1 MRLTSARQKEAAK
14 AFAQAWSERG
24 DEKQDT
30 QSFWT
35 DLLSSV
41 YGIESPARFI
51 QFEKRVKF
59 GGTTKFIDGYIPE
72 TKVLIEQKGARI
84 DLSKKEEQS
93 DGAPL
98 TPYEQGKRYADWLPS
113 SERPRWIVVCN
124 FTTFEIHD
132 LEKPNDKPSCIA
144 LSDLPKAYGSL
155 SFLIDLNEHARK
167 AELDLSVKAAGLIAK
182 LYNALLPLYGEG
194 RQDDPAVLKS
204 LNKLCVRLVFCL
216 YAEDAGLFSQKDL
229 FAHFLESFLPEN
241 IDDAL
246 AKLFVVLKS
255 PKEKRAPSLKEK
267 YAAFS
272 YVNGGLFAHDDEDE
286 IPPFDQKA
294 YDILLHEC
302 SEQFNWSE
310 ISPTIF
316 GAMFESTLNP
326 ETRRKGGMHYT
337 SVENIHK
344 VIDPLFLDGLREELN
359 EIKKEIGIRSDKA
372 ESGSGV
378 KTIITRKY
386 ADMLRAYQD
395 KLASL
400 KFFDPACGSGNF
412 LTETYICLRRLENEA
427 LNLLGGGT
435 LDLFMGQENFSPV
448 KVSISQFY
456 GIEVND
462 FAVSVAKTALWIAES
477 QMLDETARI
486 VGHHIDFLPLKTYTN
501 IREGNALR
509 IDWNEIIPASE
520 CSYIMGNPPF
530 LGYSN
535 QSREQK
541 EDMLSVYLDE
551 KGKPYKTSGK
561 IDYVAGWY
569 FKAAQYMHGRN
580 VKAAFVSTNSITQG
594 DQVAPVWEPLY
605 KRFGFQIDFAWK
617 TFVWNNEASE
627 MAHVHCVIIGFDCNG
642 KDSPKVIYD
651 SEKSKEVRILSPY
664 LVETEPVFIKSRDL
678 PICNVTKMVYGN
690 KPTDGGFLFV
700 EEEEYEALKRNG
712 DQIALKYIRPVL
724 GASEFLKN
732 QKRYCMW
739 LVNAPVTE
747 IRKSVFICDR
757 VEKVKEFRLASTKKA
772 TQESASTPS
781 LFQEIRQPN
790 SDYVLVPR
798 HSSETRRYVPMG
810 FIKCNVITTDA
821 NLMIPN
827 ASLYD
832 FGVIESSLHMA
843 WMRAVAG
850 RIKSDYRY
858 SKDIVYNNFVWP
870 EADEAT
876 KQKISETAQGILD
889 ARSHHA
895 DSSLSDLYDPL
906 FMPADLLKAHKA
918 NDKAVLEAYGLKADT
933 PEPEIVAHLFKLYE
947 EKIREEQ
954 SATSDKSAG

>member
-1 MRLTSARQKEAAK
+1 MKLTSARQKEAAGE
-14 AFAQAWSERG
+14 FSRAWKERG

-30 QSFWT
+30 QSFWS

-59 GGTTKFIDGYIPE
+59 GGTTKFIDGYIPG
-72 TKVLIEQKGARI
+72 TKVLIEQKGAKI

-93 DGAPL
+93 DGTPL

-132 LEKPNDKPSCIA
+132 LEKPNDEPIRIA
-144 LSDLPKAYGSL
+144 LSDLPRAYGSL
-155 SFLIDLNEHARK
+155 SFLTDLNEHARK

-216 YAEDAGLFSQKDL
+216 YAEDAGLFAQKDL
-229 FAHFLESFLPEN
+229 FAHFLETYRPEN
-241 IDDAL
+241 AGDAL
-246 AKLFVVLKS
+246 EKLFAVLNT
-255 PKEKRAPSLKEK
+255 PKDKRKPSLDPK

-272 YVNGGLFAHDDEDE
+272 YVNGGLFAHDEEDE
-286 IPPFDQKA
+286 IPPFDQAA

-378 KTIITRKY
+378 RTIITKKY

-412 LTETYICLRRLENEA
+412 LTETYICVRRLENEA

-435 LDLFMGQENFSPV
+435 LDLFTGQQELSPV

-456 GIEVND
+456 GIEIND

-509 IDWNEIIPASE
+509 IDWNEVIPASE

-530 LGYSN
+530 LGARIMGPS
-535 QSREQK
+535 QKADLAEQWPNVK
-541 EDMLSVYLDE
+541 NIGNL
-551 KGKPYKTSGK
+551 
-561 IDYVAGWY
+561 DYVGGWY
-569 FKAAQYMHGRN
+569 FKADDYTRGHDIRSAL
-580 VKAAFVSTNSITQG
+580 VSTNSITQG
-594 DQVAPVWEPLY
+594 EQVAILWKKLASDGIV
-605 KRFGFQIDFAWK
+605 INFAYR
-617 TFVWNNEASE
+617 TFIWNNEATDK
-627 MAHVHCVIIGFDCNG
+627 AHVHCVIIGFSRDDG
-642 KDSPKVIYD
+642 APKYIYD
-651 SEKSKEVRILSPY
+651 GEDRILASHINGY
-664 LVETEPVFIKSRDL
+664 LTDAQDVFIDSRSKPLCDV
-678 PICNVTKMVYGN
+678 PEIGIGN
-690 KPTDGGFLFV
+690 KPIDGGFYLFSKG
-700 EEEEYEALKRNG
+700 EMETF
-712 DQIALKYIRPVL
+712 IAKEPKSKPYFHHWL
-724 GASEFLKN
+724 GAEEFLNGKE
-732 QKRYCMW
+732 RYCLW
-739 LVNAPVTE
+739 LGDCNPAELIKMPLCVE
-747 IRKSVFICDR
+747 RIR
-757 VEKVKEFRLASTKKA
+757 KVKEYRLASK
-772 TQESASTPS
+772 SAGTRKIADKPTR
-781 LFQEIRQPN
+781 FHVENMPKTNYIVIPE
-790 SDYVLVPR
+790 V
-798 HSSETRRYVPMG
+798 SSERRPYIPMG
-810 FIKCNVITTDA
+810 YEDCTVLCSNLLKLMPDATT
-821 NLMIPN
+821 
-827 ASLYD
+827 YH
-832 FGVIESSLHMA
+832 FGVLESSVHMA

-850 RIKSDYRY
+850 RLKSDYRY

-870 EADEAT
+870 EVDEAM
-876 KQKISETAQGILD
+876 KKRISETAQGILD
-889 ARSHHA
+889 ARSKYPDA
-895 DSSLSDLYDPL
+895 TLGQMYSNLDLFTGL
-906 FMPADLLKAHKA
+906 KKAHKA
-918 NDKAVLEAYGLKADT
+918 NDDAVLEAYGLKADT
-933 PEPEIVAHLFKLYE
+933 PESEIVKRLFDLYE
-947 EKIREEQ
+947 GQIR
-954 SATSDKSAG
+954 KLKK

>member
-1 MRLTSARQKEAAK
+1 MRLTSSRQREAAK
-14 AFAQAWSERG
+14 AFAQAWKVRG

-72 TKVLIEQKGARI
+72 TKVLIEQKGAKI

-124 FTTFEIHD
+124 FTLFEIHD
-132 LEKPNDKPSCIA
+132 LEKPNDEPIRIT

-155 SFLIDLNEHARK
+155 SFLTDLNEHARK
-167 AELDLSVKAAGLIAK
+167 AELALSVKAAGLIAK

-194 RQDDPAVLKS
+194 RQDDPSVLRS

-216 YAEDAGLFSQKDL
+216 YAEDAGLFAQKDL
-229 FAHFLESFLPEN
+229 FAHFLESYRPEN
-241 IDDAL
+241 AGDAL
-246 AKLFVVLKS
+246 EKLFAVLNT
-255 PKEKRAPSLKEK
+255 PKDRRKPSLDPK

-272 YVNGGLFAHDDEDE
+272 YVNGGLFAHDEDDE

-337 SVENIHK
+337 SIENIHK
-344 VIDPLFLDGLREELN
+344 VIDPLFLDGLREELCK
-359 EIKKEIGIRSDKA
+359 IKKEIGIRSGKA

-378 KTIITRKY
+378 RTIITKKY
-386 ADMLRAYQD
+386 AGMLRAYQD
-395 KLASL
+395 KLAGL
-400 KFFDPACGSGNF
+400 KFLDPACGSGNF
-412 LTETYICLRRLENEA
+412 LTETYICLRRLENEV

-435 LDLFMGQENFSPV
+435 LDLFTGQQELSPV
-448 KVSISQFY
+448 KVSISQFH
-456 GIEVND
+456 GIEIND

-509 IDWNEIIPASE
+509 MDWNSVIPASE

-535 QSREQK
+535 QSKAQK
-541 EDMLSVYLDE
+541 DDLISLYVDDR
-551 KGKPYKTSGK
+551 GKPYKSAGK

-569 FKAAQYMHGRN
+569 FKAAQYMAGTGIA
-580 VKAAFVSTNSITQG
+580 AAFVSTNSITQG
-594 DQVAPVWEPLY
+594 EQAAAVWKPLY
-605 KRFGFQIDFAWK
+605 ERFDLEITFAWR
-617 TFVWNNEASE
+617 TFVWNNEAAD
-627 MAHVHCVIIGFDCNG
+627 MAHVHCVIVGFRCRPGSAPDTRHE
-642 KDSPKVIYD
+642 IYETD
-651 SEKSKEVRILSPY
+651 GDGNFTAKAALQISPY
-664 LVETEPVFIKSRDL
+664 LIDAKPVFIEARSKPLCDVSEM
-678 PICNVTKMVYGN
+678 TAGG
-690 KPTDGGFLFV
+690 KPTEGGNLILSV
-700 EEEEYEALKRNG
+700 EEKDDLVRAYPESA
-712 DQIALKYIRPVL
+712 AMIRP
-724 GASEFLKN
+724 FLMGKDFIER
-732 QKRYCMW
+732 KPRYCLW
-739 LVNAPVTE
+739 LVGIDISR
-747 IRKSVFICDR
+747 IRRIPPI
-757 VEKVKEFRLASTKKA
+757 VERISKVKTFRLESPKAATVKKA
-772 TQESASTPS
+772 ATPM
-781 LFQEIRQPN
+781 LFDEIKDCKT
-790 SDYVLVPR
+790 SYVALPQV
-798 HSSETRRYVPMG
+798 SSERRDYVPMDWLPG
-810 FIKCNVITTDA
+810 EVIAGNMLFMVPDA
-821 NLMIPN
+821 G
-827 ASLYD
+827 LYE
-832 FGVIESSLHMA
+832 FGVMTSSVHMA

-850 RIKSDYRY
+850 RLKSDYRY
-858 SKDIVYNNFVWP
+858 SNMVVYNNFMWP
-870 EADEAT
+870 QADEALS
-876 KQKISETAQGILD
+876 QKIEKTAQQILD
-889 ARSHHA
+889 ARKLYPQ
-895 DSSLSDLYDPL
+895 SSFADLYDPL
-906 FMPADLLKAHKA
+906 FMPPELQKAHQA
-918 NDKAVLEAYGLKADT
+918 NDKAVLEAYGLKADAS
-933 PEPEIVAHLFKLYE
+933 ESEIVAHLFKLYE
-947 EKIREEQ
+947 EKIGAQ
-954 SATSDKSAG
+954 

>member
-1 MRLTSARQKEAAK
+1 MKLSSSRQREAAGE
-14 AFAQAWSERG
+14 FAQAWKDRG

-98 TPYEQGKRYADWLPS
+98 TPYEQGKRYADWLPND
-113 SERPRWIVVCN
+113 ERPRWIVVCN
-124 FTTFEIHD
+124 FTQFEIHD
-132 LEKPNDKPSCIA
+132 LNAPSAEPIRIA

-194 RQDDPAVLKS
+194 RQDDPSVLRS

-216 YAEDAGLFSQKDL
+216 YAEDAGLFAQKDL
-229 FAHFLESFLPEN
+229 FAHFLESYRPEN
-241 IDDAL
+241 AGDAL
-246 AKLFVVLKS
+246 EKLFAVLNT
-255 PKEKRAPSLKEK
+255 PKDRRKPSLDPK

-272 YVNGGLFAHDDEDE
+272 YVNGGLFAHDEEDE

-344 VIDPLFLDGLREELN
+344 VIDPLFLDGLRSELDA
-359 EIKKEIGIRSDKA
+359 IKKEIGIRSDKA

-378 KTIITRKY
+378 KTIITKKY

-435 LDLFMGQENFSPV
+435 LDLFTGQEEFSPV
-448 KVSISQFY
+448 KVSISHFY
-456 GIEVND
+456 GIEIND

-486 VGHHIDFLPLKTYTN
+486 VGHHIDFLPLKTYTS
-501 IREGNALR
+501 IVEGNALR
-509 IDWNEIIPASE
+509 LDWNSVLPASE

-535 QSREQK
+535 QSKAQK
-541 EDMLSVYLDE
+541 DDLISLYVDDR
-551 KGKPYKTSGK
+551 GKPYKSAGK

-569 FKAAQYMHGRN
+569 FKAAQYMAGTSIA
-580 VKAAFVSTNSITQG
+580 AAFVSTNSITQG
-594 DQVAPVWEPLY
+594 EQAAAVWKPLY
-605 KRFGFQIDFAWK
+605 ERFDLEITFAWR
-617 TFVWNNEASE
+617 TFVWNNEAAD
-627 MAHVHCVIIGFDCNG
+627 MAHVHCVIVGFRCRPG
-642 KDSPKVIYD
+642 SAPGTRHEIYETD
-651 SEKSKEVRILSPY
+651 GDGNFTAKAALQISPY
-664 LVETEPVFIKSRDL
+664 LIDAKPVFIEARSKPLCDVSEM
-678 PICNVTKMVYGN
+678 TAGG
-690 KPTDGGFLFV
+690 KPTEGGNLILSV
-700 EEEEYEALKRNG
+700 EEKDELVRAYPESAVM
-712 DQIALKYIRPVL
+712 IRP
-724 GASEFLKN
+724 FLMGKDFIDR
-732 QKRYCMW
+732 KPRYCLW
-739 LVNAPVTE
+739 LVGIDISR
-747 IRKSVFICDR
+747 IRRIPPI
-757 VEKVKEFRLASTKKA
+757 VERISKVKAYRLASPKTATVKKA
-772 TQESASTPS
+772 ATPM
-781 LFQEIRQPN
+781 LFDEIKDCRSN
-790 SDYVLVPR
+790 YVALPQV
-798 HSSETRRYVPMG
+798 SSERRAYVP
-810 FIKCNVITTDA
+810 IDWLPKEVIA
-821 NLMIPN
+821 GNMLFMVPN
-827 ASLYD
+827 AGLYE
-832 FGVIESSLHMA
+832 FGVMTSSVHMA

-850 RIKSDYRY
+850 RLKSDYRY
-858 SKDIVYNNFVWP
+858 SNTVVYNNFVWP
-870 EADEAT
+870 QAGDAM
-876 KQKISETAQGILD
+876 KLKIEETAQQILD
-889 ARSHHA
+889 ARKLYPQ
-895 DSSLSDLYDPL
+895 SSFADLYDPL
-906 FMPADLLKAHKA
+906 FMPPELQKAHQA
-918 NDKAVLEAYGLKADT
+918 NDKAVLEAYGLKADAS
-933 PEPEIVAHLFKLYE
+933 ESDIVAHLFKLYE
-947 EKIREEQ
+947 EKTGAQ
-954 SATSDKSAG
+954 

>member
-1 MRLTSARQKEAAK
+1 MKLSSSRQREAAGE
-14 AFAQAWSERG
+14 FAQAWKDRG

-72 TKVLIEQKGARI
+72 TRVLIEQKGAKI

-98 TPYEQGKRYADWLPS
+98 TPYEQGKRYADWLPND
-113 SERPRWIVVCN
+113 ERPRWIVVCN
-124 FTTFEIHD
+124 FTQFEIHD
-132 LEKPNDKPSCIA
+132 LNAPSAEPIRIA

-155 SFLIDLNEHARK
+155 SFLTDLNEHARK

-216 YAEDAGLFSQKDL
+216 YAEDAGLFAQKDL
-229 FAHFLESFLPEN
+229 FAHFLESYRPEN
-241 IDDAL
+241 AGDAL
-246 AKLFVVLKS
+246 EKLFAVLNT
-255 PKEKRAPSLKEK
+255 PKDKRKPSLDPK

-272 YVNGGLFAHDDEDE
+272 YVNGGLFAHDEEDE
-286 IPPFDQKA
+286 IPPFDQAA

-337 SVENIHK
+337 SIENIHK

-448 KVSISQFY
+448 KVSISQFH
-456 GIEVND
+456 GIEIND

-486 VGHHIDFLPLKTYTN
+486 VGHHIDFLPLKTYTS
-501 IREGNALR
+501 IVEGNALR
-509 IDWNEIIPASE
+509 LDWNSVLPASE

-530 LGYSN
+530 LGA
-535 QSREQK
+535 RTMDAAQK
-541 EDMLSVYLDE
+541 ADLAKQWPDVKNIGNL
-551 KGKPYKTSGK
+551 
-561 IDYVAGWY
+561 DYVGGWY
-569 FKAAQYMHGRN
+569 FKADEYTRGRDIHS
-580 VKAAFVSTNSITQG
+580 ALVSTNSISQG
-594 DQVAPVWEPLY
+594 EQVAIL
-605 KRFGFQIDFAWK
+605 WK
-617 TFVWNNEASE
+617 
-627 MAHVHCVIIGFDCNG
+627 
-642 KDSPKVIYD
+642 
-651 SEKSKEVRILSPY
+651 
-664 LVETEPVFIKSRDL
+664 
-678 PICNVTKMVYGN
+678 
-690 KPTDGGFLFV
+690 
-700 EEEEYEALKRNG
+700 
-712 DQIALKYIRPVL
+712 
-724 GASEFLKN
+724 
-732 QKRYCMW
+732 
-739 LVNAPVTE
+739 
-747 IRKSVFICDR
+747 
-757 VEKVKEFRLASTKKA
+757 
-772 TQESASTPS
+772 
-781 LFQEIRQPN
+781 
-790 SDYVLVPR
+790 
-798 HSSETRRYVPMG
+798 
-810 FIKCNVITTDA
+810 
-821 NLMIPN
+821 
-827 ASLYD
+827 
-832 FGVIESSLHMA
+832 
-843 WMRAVAG
+843 
-850 RIKSDYRY
+850 
-858 SKDIVYNNFVWP
+858 
-870 EADEAT
+870 
-876 KQKISETAQGILD
+876 
-889 ARSHHA
+889 
-895 DSSLSDLYDPL
+895 
-906 FMPADLLKAHKA
+906 
-918 NDKAVLEAYGLKADT
+918 
-933 PEPEIVAHLFKLYE
+933 KL
-947 EKIREEQ
+947 I
-954 SATSDKSAG
+954 

>member
-1 MRLTSARQKEAAK
+1 MRLTSSRQREAAK
-14 AFAQAWSERG
+14 AFAQAWKDRG

-59 GGTTKFIDGYIPE
+59 GGTTKFIDGYIPA

-113 SERPRWIVVCN
+113 SERPHWIVVCN

-132 LEKPNDKPSCIA
+132 LEKPNDEPICIA

-155 SFLIDLNEHARK
+155 SFLTDLNEHARK

-194 RQDDPAVLKS
+194 RQDDPSVLRS

-216 YAEDAGLFSQKDL
+216 YAEDAGLFAQKDL
-229 FAHFLESFLPEN
+229 FAHFLESYRPEN
-241 IDDAL
+241 AGDAL
-246 AKLFVVLKS
+246 EKLFAVLNT
-255 PKEKRAPSLKEK
+255 PKDRRKPSLDPK

-272 YVNGGLFAHDDEDE
+272 YVNGGLFAHDEEDE

-294 YDILLHEC
+294 YGILLHEC

-337 SVENIHK
+337 SIENIHK
-344 VIDPLFLDGLREELN
+344 VIDPLFLDGLREELCK
-359 EIKKEIGIRSDKA
+359 IKQEIGIRSDKA

-378 KTIITRKY
+378 RTIITKKY
-386 ADMLRAYQD
+386 AGMLRAYQD
-395 KLASL
+395 KLAGL
-400 KFFDPACGSGNF
+400 KFLDPACGSGNF
-412 LTETYICLRRLENEA
+412 LTETYICLRRLENEV

-435 LDLFMGQENFSPV
+435 LDLFTGQQELSPV
-448 KVSISQFY
+448 KVSISQFH
-456 GIEVND
+456 GIEIND

-486 VGHHIDFLPLKTYTN
+486 VGHHIDFLPLKTYTS
-501 IREGNALR
+501 IVEGNALR
-509 IDWNEIIPASE
+509 MDWNSVLPASE

-530 LGYSN
+530 LGA
-535 QSREQK
+535 RTMDAAQK
-541 EDMLSVYLDE
+541 ADLAKQWPDVKNIGNL
-551 KGKPYKTSGK
+551 
-561 IDYVAGWY
+561 DYVGGWY
-569 FKAAQYMHGRN
+569 FKADEYTRDRDIHSAL
-580 VKAAFVSTNSITQG
+580 VSTNSISQG
-594 DQVAPVWEPLY
+594 EQVAILWKKLAADGIV
-605 KRFGFQIDFAWK
+605 INFAYR
-617 TFVWNNEASE
+617 TFIWNNEAADK
-627 MAHVHCVIIGFDCNG
+627 AHVHCVIIGFSRDKNG
-642 KDSPKVIYD
+642 PKHIYD
-651 SEKSKEVRILSPY
+651 GDDMIEVSHINGY
-664 LVETEPVFIKSRDL
+664 LMDANDVFIESRSKPLCDV
-678 PICNVTKMVYGN
+678 PEIGIGN
-690 KPTDGGFLFV
+690 KPIDGGNYLFTKDEM
-700 EEEEYEALKRNG
+700 EEFIAKEPKSKPYFRPWLGSDEFING
-712 DQIALKYIRPVL
+712 KM
-724 GASEFLKN
+724 
-732 QKRYCMW
+732 RYCLW
-739 LVNAPVTE
+739 LGECNPADLIKMPLCVE
-747 IRKSVFICDR
+747 R
-757 VEKVKEFRLASTKKA
+757 VRKVKEFRLASK
-772 TQESASTPS
+772 SAQTVKIADKPTH
-781 LFQEIRQPN
+781 FHVENMPD
-790 SDYVLVPR
+790 SDFILVPKV
-798 HSSETRRYVPMG
+798 SSEKRPYIPMG
-810 FIKCNVITTDA
+810 LLSKEHLVSDLVFIVPD
-821 NLMIPN
+821 
-827 ASLYD
+827 ASLYTL
-832 FGVIESSLHMA
+832 GVLESSVHMS

-850 RIKSDYRY
+850 RLEMRYRY

-870 EADEAT
+870 EVDEAM
-876 KQKISETAQGILD
+876 KQKISKTAQGILD
-889 ARSHHA
+889 ARAKYPDATLGQMYSN
-895 DSSLSDLYDPL
+895 LDL
-906 FMPADLLKAHKA
+906 FTDLRKAHQA

-933 PEPEIVAHLFKLYE
+933 PESEIVAHLFKLYE

>member
-30 QSFWT
+30 QSFWN

-51 QFEKRVKF
+51 QYEKRVKF

-72 TKVLIEQKGARI
+72 THVLIEQKGAKI
-84 DLSKKEEQS
+84 DLAKKEEQS

-98 TPYEQGKRYADWLPS
+98 TPYEQGKRYADWLPA

-132 LEKPNDKPSCIA
+132 LEKPNDPPICIA

-155 SFLIDLNEHARK
+155 SFLTDLNEHARK

-216 YAEDAGLFSQKDL
+216 YAEDAGLFAQKDL

-246 AKLFVVLKS
+246 SKLFVVLNT

-286 IPPFDQKA
+286 IPPFDQAA

-344 VIDPLFLDGLREELN
+344 VIDPLFLDGLRAELDS
-359 EIKKEIGIRSDKA
+359 IKKEIGIRSDKA

-378 KTIITRKY
+378 KTIITKKY

-427 LNLLGGGT
+427 LNLMGGGT
-435 LDLFMGQENFSPV
+435 LDLFTGQEEFSPV

-456 GIEVND
+456 GIEIND

-486 VGHHIDFLPLKTYTN
+486 VGRHIDFLPLKTYTN

-530 LGYSN
+530 LGARTMSAT
-535 QSREQK
+535 QKADLTEQWPDVK
-541 EDMLSVYLDE
+541 NIGNL
-551 KGKPYKTSGK
+551 
-561 IDYVAGWY
+561 DYVGGWY
-569 FKAAQYMHGRN
+569 FKADEYTKGHDINSAL
-580 VKAAFVSTNSITQG
+580 VSTNSITQG
-594 DQVAPVWEPLY
+594 EQVAILWKKLAADGIV
-605 KRFGFQIDFAWK
+605 INFAWR
-617 TFVWNNEASE
+617 TFIWNNEATDK
-627 MAHVHCVIIGFDCNG
+627 AHVHCVIVGFSRDDSTTKCIYDGEDRTEASHINGYLTDAADVFIDSRSKPLCDVPPIGIGCQPLDDGNYLFTQEEMEEFVAKEPKSKQYFRPWLGSDEFINSKKRFCLWLGNCNPSELIKMPLCVERVRNV
-642 KDSPKVIYD
+642 KDFRAKSKRKATVKAADAPQRFGLENMPDSDFILVPKVS
-651 SEKSKEVRILSPY
+651 SEKRPYIPMGLLTKEY
-664 LVETEPVFIKSRDL
+664 LVSDLVF
-678 PICNVTKMVYGN
+678 
-690 KPTDGGFLFV
+690 
-700 EEEEYEALKRNG
+700 
-712 DQIALKYIRPVL
+712 
-724 GASEFLKN
+724 
-732 QKRYCMW
+732 
-739 LVNAPVTE
+739 
-747 IRKSVFICDR
+747 
-757 VEKVKEFRLASTKKA
+757 
-772 TQESASTPS
+772 
-781 LFQEIRQPN
+781 
-790 SDYVLVPR
+790 
-798 HSSETRRYVPMG
+798 
-810 FIKCNVITTDA
+810 VIPD
-821 NLMIPN
+821 
-827 ASLYD
+827 ASLD
-832 FGVIESSLHMA
+832 TFGVLESSVHMA
-843 WMRAVAG
+843 WMRTVAG
-850 RIKSDYRY
+850 RLKSDYRY

-870 EADEAT
+870 EADDAT
-876 KQKISETAQGILD
+876 KQKISSTALGILD
-889 ARSHHA
+889 ARAKYPDATLGQMYSN
-895 DSSLSDLYDPL
+895 LDL
-906 FMPADLLKAHKA
+906 FTDLQKAHKA

-933 PEPEIVAHLFKLYE
+933 PESEIVTHLFKLYE
-947 EKIREEQ
+947 EK
-954 SATSDKSAG
+954 TSVQ